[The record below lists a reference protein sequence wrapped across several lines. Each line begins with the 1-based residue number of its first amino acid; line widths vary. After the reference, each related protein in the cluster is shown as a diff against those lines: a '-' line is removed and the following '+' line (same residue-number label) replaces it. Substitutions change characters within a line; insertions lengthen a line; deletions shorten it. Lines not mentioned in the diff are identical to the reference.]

1 MIRRKHY
8 VARGDTT
15 QEGRMSEELEKRSPN
30 PKEVLAQLDAH
41 IAQIHA
47 QQDAALTPLRELY
60 TGATQNIITLSS
72 GGLVFSIALAQ
83 FIHAGKTPT
92 HVGWLLPCAWLL
104 FMLAVVAGT
113 FRLGFNINLHGHRL
127 VYLNKRIGLEKRLN
141 ELDPD
146 APSYQADV
154 GDALTKFATEHDT
167 ELMGGRRNF
176 ERSAVVCGLSFL
188 LGVVSLTVYA
198 LINVPY

>member
-1 MIRRKHY
+1 
-8 VARGDTT
+8 
-15 QEGRMSEELEKRSPN
+15 MSEEIEKWSQDPE
-30 PKEVLAQLDAH
+30 EVLAQLDAH
-41 IAQIHA
+41 MDRLHA

-60 TGATQNIITLSS
+60 TSATQNLITLSS

-104 FMLAVVAGT
+104 FTLAVVAGT

-127 VYLNKRIGLEKRLN
+127 VYLTKRVDLETRMTV
-141 ELDPD
+141 LDP
-146 APSYQADV
+146 ASPSYQADV
-154 GDALTKFATEHDT
+154 TDAVAEFAREHDT
-167 ELMGGRRNF
+167 ELLGGRKNF
-176 ERSAVVCGLSFL
+176 DRSAAVCGLSFL
-188 LGVVSLTVYA
+188 LAVVSLTLYA